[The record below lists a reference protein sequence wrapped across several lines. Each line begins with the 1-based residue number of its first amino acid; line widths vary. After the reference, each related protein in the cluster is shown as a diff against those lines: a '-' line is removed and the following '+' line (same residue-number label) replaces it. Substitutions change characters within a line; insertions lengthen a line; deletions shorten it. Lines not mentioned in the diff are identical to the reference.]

1 MKLIR
6 HGPPGAEKPGLVD
19 VDGQLRD
26 LSGHVRDVTGSVL
39 DDRSLDRL
47 RDVDP
52 QSLPLVARDS
62 RLGPCVGEV
71 GKVVCVGLN
80 YSDHAAETGAPTP
93 KEPILFFKATSAII
107 GPNDSVM
114 IPRDSLRTDWEV
126 ELGIV
131 IGSEVRYVEEADAL
145 SHVAGYCV
153 VNDVSERDFQT
164 KRGGQWVKG
173 KSADT
178 FCPLGPWLVTRDE
191 VPDPQGLDMWLDVN
205 GERRQD
211 SSTSNM
217 IFSAAFLVSYI
228 SRFMSLQ
235 AGDVIAT
242 GTPAGVGMG
251 RNPQVWLAAG
261 QTMRLGI
268 QGLGEQRQL
277 VVAWPG

>member
-1 MKLIR
+1 MR
-6 HGPPGAEKPGLVD
+6 SRT
-19 VDGQLRD
+19 LR
-26 LSGHVRDVTGSVL
+26 
-39 DDRSLDRL
+39 
-47 RDVDP
+47 
-52 QSLPLVARDS
+52 
-62 RLGPCVGEV
+62 
-71 GKVVCVGLN
+71 
-80 YSDHAAETGAPTP
+80 
-93 KEPILFFKATSAII
+93 
-107 GPNDSVM
+107 
-114 IPRDSLRTDWEV
+114 
-126 ELGIV
+126 
-131 IGSEVRYVEEADAL
+131 
-145 SHVAGYCV
+145 GYCI

-191 VPDPQGLDMWLDVN
+191 VPYPQGLDMWLDVD
-205 GERRQD
+205 GERQQD

-251 RNPQVWLAAG
+251 RTPQVWLAAG

-268 QGLGEQRQL
+268 QGLGEQRQF

>member
-19 VDGQLRD
+19 IDGQLRD

-93 KEPILFFKATSAII
+93 KEPILFFKATSAIS

-251 RNPQVWLAAG
+251 RNPQVWLA
-261 QTMRLGI
+261 
-268 QGLGEQRQL
+268 
-277 VVAWPG
+277 

>member
-6 HGPPGAEKPGLVD
+6 YGPPGAEKPGLVD
-19 VDGQLRD
+19 VDGQMRD

-52 QSLPLVARDS
+52 QALPLVDRDS
-62 RLGPCVGEV
+62 RLGPCVGQV
-71 GKVVCVGLN
+71 GKIVCVGLN
-80 YSDHAAETGAPTP
+80 YSDHAAETGSPTP
-93 KEPILFFKATSAII
+93 KEPILFFKATSAIS
-107 GPNDSVM
+107 GPNDDVM
-114 IPRDSLRTDWEV
+114 IPRDSIRTDWEV

-131 IGSEVRYVEEADAL
+131 IGSEARYVQEADAL

-211 SSTSNM
+211 SSTVNM

-228 SRFMSLQ
+228 SCFMSLQ

>member
-6 HGPPGAEKPGLVD
+6 HGPPGAEKPGLAD
-19 VDGQLRD
+19 VDGQMRD

-47 RDVDP
+47 RDLDP
-52 QSLPLVARDS
+52 QALPLVDRDS
-62 RLGPCVGEV
+62 RLGPCVGQV

-80 YSDHAAETGAPTP
+80 YSDHAAETGSPTP

-107 GPNDSVM
+107 GPNDNVM
-114 IPRDSLRTDWEV
+114 IPQDSIRTDWEV

-131 IGSEVRYVEEADAL
+131 IGSETRYVEEADAL

-191 VPDPQGLDMWLDVN
+191 VPDPQGLDMWLDVD

-217 IFSAAFLVSYI
+217 IFAAAFLVSYI

>member
-19 VDGQLRD
+19 IDGQLRD

-93 KEPILFFKATSAII
+93 KEPILFFKATSAIS

-228 SRFMSLQ
+228 SRIMSLQ

>member
-6 HGPPGAEKPGLVD
+6 YGPPGAEKPGLVD
-19 VDGQLRD
+19 VDGQMRD

-47 RDVDP
+47 RAVDP
-52 QSLPLVARDS
+52 QALPLVDRDS
-62 RLGPCVGEV
+62 RLGPCVGQV

-80 YSDHAAETGAPTP
+80 YSDHAAETGSPTP

-107 GPNDSVM
+107 GPNDDVM
-114 IPRDSLRTDWEV
+114 IPRDSIRTDWEV

-131 IGSEVRYVEEADAL
+131 IGSETLYVEEADAL

-191 VPDPQGLDMWLDVN
+191 VPDPQGLDMWLDVD
-205 GERRQD
+205 GERQQD

-217 IFSAAFLVSYI
+217 IFSAAFIVSYI

-268 QGLGEQRQL
+268 QGLGEQRQF
-277 VVAWPG
+277 VVAWRG

>member
-6 HGPPGAEKPGLVD
+6 YGPPGAEKPGLVD
-19 VDGQLRD
+19 VDGQMRD

-39 DDRSLDRL
+39 GDRSLDRL
-47 RDVDP
+47 RDVDL
-52 QSLPLVARDS
+52 QALPLVDRDS
-62 RLGPCVGEV
+62 RLGPCVGQV

-80 YSDHAAETGAPTP
+80 YSDHAAETGSPTP
-93 KEPILFFKATSAII
+93 KEPILFFKATSAIC
-107 GPNDSVM
+107 GPNDNVM
-114 IPRDSLRTDWEV
+114 IPRDSIRTDWEV

-131 IGSEVRYVEEADAL
+131 IGSEVRYVDEADAL

-235 AGDVIAT
+235 AGDVIAS
-242 GTPAGVGMG
+242 GTPAGVGLG

-261 QTMRLGI
+261 QTMRLGV

>member
-6 HGPPGAEKPGLVD
+6 YGPPGAEKPGLVD
-19 VDGQLRD
+19 VGGQMRD
-26 LSGHVRDVTGSVL
+26 LSGHMRDVTGSVL
-39 DDRSLDRL
+39 DDLSLDRF

-52 QSLPLVARDS
+52 QALPLVDRDS
-62 RLGPCVGEV
+62 RLGPCVGQV
-71 GKVVCVGLN
+71 GKIVCVGLN
-80 YSDHAAETGAPTP
+80 YSDHAAETGSPTP

-107 GPNDSVM
+107 GPNDNVM
-114 IPRDSLRTDWEV
+114 IPQDSIRTDWEV

-131 IGSEVRYVEEADAL
+131 IGSETRYVEEADAL

-191 VPDPQGLDMWLDVN
+191 VPDPQGLDMWLDVD

-268 QGLGEQRQL
+268 QGLGEQSQL

>member
-6 HGPPGAEKPGLVD
+6 YGPPGAEKPGLID
-19 VDGQLRD
+19 NDGQMRD
-26 LSGHVRDVTGSVL
+26 LSGHVHDITGLVL
-39 DDRSLDRL
+39 DDRSLGRL

-52 QSLPLVARDS
+52 QSLPRVDRDS
-62 RLGPCVGEV
+62 RLGPCVGQV

-80 YSDHAAETGAPTP
+80 YSDHAAETGSPTP

-107 GPNDSVM
+107 GPNDNVM
-114 IPRDSLRTDWEV
+114 IPRDSIRTDWEV

-131 IGSEVRYVEEADAL
+131 IGSETRYVEEADAF

-178 FCPLGPWLVTRDE
+178 FCPMGPWLVTRDE

-205 GERRQD
+205 GERQQD

-268 QGLGEQRQL
+268 QGLGEQRQF

>member
-228 SRFMSLQ
+228 SRFMSMQ

-242 GTPAGVGMG
+242 GTPAGVGVG

>member
-19 VDGQLRD
+19 IDGQLRD

-93 KEPILFFKATSAII
+93 KEPILFFKATSAIS

>member
-19 VDGQLRD
+19 IDGQLRD

-228 SRFMSLQ
+228 SCFMSLQ